1 MESHYKELWLK
12 EKQRRDEATRLYMR
26 SIEYQSEMIEA
37 IKLLNAQ
44 LDQEKKRSI
53 FNRICCSSR
62 RH

>member
-12 EKQRRDEATRLYMR
+12 EKQRRDEAMRLYKR
-26 SIEYQSEMIEA
+26 SVEFQSEMLDA
-37 IKLLNAQ
+37 INLLNAQ
-44 LDQEKKRSI
+44 LDQEKKRSV